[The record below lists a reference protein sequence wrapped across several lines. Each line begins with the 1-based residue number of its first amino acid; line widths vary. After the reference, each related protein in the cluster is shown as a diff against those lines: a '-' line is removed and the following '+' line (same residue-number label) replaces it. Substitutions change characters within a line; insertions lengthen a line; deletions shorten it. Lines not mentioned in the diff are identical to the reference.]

1 MIDYKKLGRIG
12 LDSSDQQKLDQLIN
26 VNTDPLISQY
36 DEQFIKHGFVKV
48 DNNRYNL
55 KMSEDS
61 KSVFQITKAIALEQ
75 INWLVG
81 VISKILNDETD
92 LKEIDRLRDQ
102 LTIEQLTHDKEIGN
116 FKTIEKKHQELNGQL
131 RQEIEETKKDHDN
144 KMMNKIIKYEN
155 EIQEL
160 KEDNK
165 KLSRQIEDL
174 DKPRKLREK
183 GLM

>member
-1 MIDYKKLGRIG
+1 MIDYKKLGR
-12 LDSSDQQKLDQLIN
+12 LFDSADQQKLDLLIN

-61 KSVFQITKAIALEQ
+61 KSVFQITIAIALEQ

-155 EIQEL
+155 EINKL
-160 KEDNK
+160 KE
-165 KLSRQIEDL
+165 SI

>member
-1 MIDYKKLGRIG
+1 
-12 LDSSDQQKLDQLIN
+12 
-26 VNTDPLISQY
+26 
-36 DEQFIKHGFVKV
+36 
-48 DNNRYNL
+48 
-55 KMSEDS
+55 MSEDS

-155 EIQEL
+155 EINKL
-160 KEDNK
+160 KE
-165 KLSRQIEDL
+165 SI

>member
-26 VNTDPLISQY
+26 VHTDPLISQY
-36 DEQFIKHGFVKV
+36 DEQFIKHGFVEVK
-48 DNNRYNL
+48 DNKYNL
-55 KMSEDS
+55 KMREDTR
-61 KSVFQITKAIALEQ
+61 SVFQITKSIALNE
-75 INWLVG
+75 INWLIG

-102 LTIEQLTHDKEIGN
+102 LTIEQLTYDKEISN
-116 FKTIEKKHQELNGQL
+116 LKTINKRHQELNGQL
-131 RQEIEETKKDHDN
+131 RKEIEETKKDHDN

-155 EIQEL
+155 EINKL
-160 KEDNK
+160 KEG
-165 KLSRQIEDL
+165 L